1 MISVFRKAL
10 GTKWPNEG
18 SAQINSSA
26 IQDYVKWE
34 VKAMQN
40 QVFVTWDINYLKLSY
55 KLLRI

>member
-10 GTKWPNEG
+10 GTKWPNED